1 MSVLES
7 TNGINIRRPR
17 REGQHQVIYR
27 ECDSDDEDFETVL
40 LLQGL
45 VQAAKQGT
53 KAATAQ
59 PSEPLPPLSPLQLE
73 LRGICRLGDKEALK
87 TFLANNPEINLDFK
101 DPSGKCNQA
110 KSPSFKY
117 VFPLPS
123 RCTLNSALVL
133 ELSAQPQLL
142 S

>member
-53 KAATAQ
+53 KPATAQ
-59 PSEPLPPLSPLQLE
+59 SSKPLPPLSSLQLE

-87 TFLANNPEINLDFK
+87 TFLANNPETNLDFK
-101 DPSGKCNQA
+101 DPSGECYQA
-110 KSPSFKY
+110 F
-117 VFPLPS
+117 
-123 RCTLNSALVL
+123 
-133 ELSAQPQLL
+133 LL
-142 S
+142 

>member
-53 KAATAQ
+53 KPAAAQ

-101 DPSGKCNQA
+101 DPSGEFLHLT
-110 KSPSFKY
+110 SITFYPEH
-117 VFPLPS
+117 FPK
-123 RCTLNSALVL
+123 
-133 ELSAQPQLL
+133 
-142 S
+142 

>member
-53 KAATAQ
+53 KPAAGH

-101 DPSGKCNQA
+101 DPSGEFLDLTFVTF
-110 KSPSFKY
+110 S
-117 VFPLPS
+117 
-123 RCTLNSALVL
+123 LNTFRN
-133 ELSAQPQLL
+133 ELNKFYSQHASL
-142 S
+142 

>member
-101 DPSGKCNQA
+101 DPSGECNHA
-110 KSPSFKY
+110 TYISFRFHPKS
-117 VFPLPS
+117 
-123 RCTLNSALVL
+123 
-133 ELSAQPQLL
+133 
-142 S
+142 

>member
-53 KAATAQ
+53 KPATAQ
-59 PSEPLPPLSPLQLE
+59 PSEPLPPLSPLLSV
-73 LRGICRLGDKEALK
+73 
-87 TFLANNPEINLDFK
+87 FV
-101 DPSGKCNQA
+101 PSG
-110 KSPSFKY
+110 Y
-117 VFPLPS
+117 I
-123 RCTLNSALVL
+123 
-133 ELSAQPQLL
+133 QLL
-142 S
+142 EAALYPGLVALTTIHG